1 MTKEQRN
8 LVIGLLLG
16 ILFSLIL
23 GAEAFQ
29 RIDLFRIV
37 RDNQSKAVLVN
48 MENGT
53 ATYIKFDSPRFPN
66 NPLTLSDNWSETS
79 GR

>member
-1 MTKEQRN
+1 M
-8 LVIGLLLG
+8 VIGLLLG

-53 ATYIKFDSPRFPN
+53 ATYIKFDSPRFPTH
-66 NPLTLSDNWSETS
+66 PLILSDKWSETS